1 MDPKLL
7 GYLAVVVQFGSISRA
22 AERLF
27 MTQPTLTRALKVLE
41 AKAGGPVLL
50 RTRYGVK
57 PTPLGT
63 RLADVGERILKEAD
77 YGSDVVRQWREGFQ
91 DEVRIGAGPF
101 VEFAVME
108 SLVDDLL
115 NETGCV
121 THFKI
126 GSASALLPELQKGT
140 LDFLLAPRYLEFDQA
155 PLARET
161 LFEDEIRIFVGVTN
175 RFYGCKRVLE
185 LDELA
190 DEHWILSGV
199 SAGFFEQ
206 SLADSYAKA
215 PHMVFTGAI
224 ISVVRLLR
232 TSNIVVQLPMRFMLH
247 AAGIDPRA
255 ILKVQIPTIRRDIA
269 LWRDPEIEMRPDVAR
284 LYAHVKA
291 HLLQQNQMIPDYGI
305 RSH

>member
-1 MDPKLL
+1 M
-7 GYLAVVVQFGSISRA
+7 
-22 AERLF
+22 
-27 MTQPTLTRALKVLE
+27 
-41 AKAGGPVLL
+41 
-50 RTRYGVK
+50 
-57 PTPLGT
+57 
-63 RLADVGERILKEAD
+63 
-77 YGSDVVRQWREGFQ
+77 
-91 DEVRIGAGPF
+91 
-101 VEFAVME
+101 
-108 SLVDDLL
+108 
-115 NETGCV
+115 
-121 THFKI
+121 
-126 GSASALLPELQKGT
+126 
-140 LDFLLAPRYLEFDQA
+140 
-155 PLARET
+155 
-161 LFEDEIRIFVGVTN
+161 TN